1 MIIAINLINNA
12 AQEVTTVVFAQGVNQ
27 KNEARKICCFE
38 CSVPQTI
45 RKFFRYYLKALG
57 KFHCH

>member
-1 MIIAINLINNA
+1 MCFEERPSKASTGECCNMIIAINLINNT

-38 CSVPQTI
+38 CSVP
-45 RKFFRYYLKALG
+45 
-57 KFHCH
+57 